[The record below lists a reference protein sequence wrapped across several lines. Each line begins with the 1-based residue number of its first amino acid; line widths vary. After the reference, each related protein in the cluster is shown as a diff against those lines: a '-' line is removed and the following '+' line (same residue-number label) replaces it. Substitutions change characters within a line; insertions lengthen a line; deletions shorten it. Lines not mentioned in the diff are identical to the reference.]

1 MTDKEILSSIS
12 NLTQKLDAAM
22 TEIVLLKE
30 ENLSLKE
37 EIRVL
42 KTGKNSSNSS
52 KPTSSNIVNIS
63 KSLREK
69 SVKTSGG
76 QLGHEGK
83 TLEFKAIPDFI

>member
-1 MTDKEILSSIS
+1 MTNKEILFSIS

-52 KPTSSNIVNIS
+52 KPPSSNIVNIS
-63 KSLREK
+63 RSLREK
-69 SVKTSGG
+69 SVKNIWRATRS
-76 QLGHEGK
+76 
-83 TLEFKAIPDFI
+83 